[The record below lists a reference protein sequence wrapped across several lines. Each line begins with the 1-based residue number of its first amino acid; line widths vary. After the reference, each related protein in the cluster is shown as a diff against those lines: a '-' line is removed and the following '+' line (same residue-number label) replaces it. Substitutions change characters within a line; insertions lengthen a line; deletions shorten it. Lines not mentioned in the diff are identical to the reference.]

1 MAKKSATEATEG
13 HGKGFQIMAKGFDNA
28 VIKQKIDKYIE
39 VLKTEGVKIR
49 RIYLYGSYA
58 KGTFNEHSD
67 IDLAIFLDT
76 NEIDGF
82 EEDAML
88 MKLRRKVDLRIEPHA
103 FAKADLEQP
112 NPLVNEIIMTGQR
125 II

>member
-1 MAKKSATEATEG
+1 MAQG
-13 HGKGFQIMAKGFDNA
+13 IDNA
-28 VIKQKIDKYIE
+28 AVKQKIYKYIE
-39 VLKTEGVKIR
+39 VLKTQGVKIQS
-49 RIYLYGSYA
+49 IYLYGSYA
-58 KGTFNEHSD
+58 KGTFNEYSD

-88 MKLRRKVDLRIEPHA
+88 MKLRRNVDLRIEPHA

-112 NPLVNEIIMTGQR
+112 TPLVHEIMITGQR

>member
-1 MAKKSATEATEG
+1 
-13 HGKGFQIMAKGFDNA
+13 MAKGFDNA
-28 VIKQKIDKYIE
+28 IIKQKIDTYIE

-67 IDLAIFLDT
+67 IDLSIFLDT

-112 NPLVNEIIMTGQR
+112 DPLVNEIIMTGQR

>member
-1 MAKKSATEATEG
+1 
-13 HGKGFQIMAKGFDNA
+13 MAKGFDNA

-76 NEIDGF
+76 NESDGF

-88 MKLRRKVDLRIEPHA
+88 MKLRRKVDLRIEPHY
-103 FAKADLEQP
+103 FYRRGLFS
-112 NPLVNEIIMTGQR
+112 
-125 II
+125 